1 VNVAGDLLQNW
12 SADPAVLGT
21 CVLACALWFRGRRY
35 LLARAGTAAAGST
48 EHLTWTDRPW
58 YRPAFF
64 GALAAML
71 AAACSPI
78 DELSGELFWVHMV
91 QHLILL
97 MIVAPLLVLAAP
109 WLPLWFGLPDKVR
122 DVVGPRFGS
131 FGRNLP
137 SGLHGRV
144 LPFAS
149 LILFVL
155 GTWIWHLPRLYD
167 LALSNDILHD
177 YGEHNTFLVVGILF
191 WLQVLPSPPF
201 RPVLGLAGRALYLLG
216 AILQNV
222 LLSVVLGF
230 APHPLYAPYAA
241 LAHRPGG
248 LSALSDQQ
256 LGAAIM
262 WSIGDLPFVLGL
274 MWLIQVWL
282 RVQMAPAGPDSP
294 GIPVAT
300 PERTA

>member
-1 VNVAGDLLQNW
+1 VAGDLLQNW

-21 CVLACALWFRGRRY
+21 CVIAFALWFRGRRH
-35 LLARAGTAAAGST
+35 LRARGDFAAAGSPQG
-48 EHLTWTDRPW
+48 LAWTDRPW
-58 YRPAFF
+58 YRPAFVA
-64 GALAAML
+64 ALVAML

-97 MIVAPLLVLAAP
+97 MLVAPLLVLAAP
-109 WLPLWFGLPDKVR
+109 WLPLWFGLPQKVR
-122 DVVGPRFGS
+122 DAIGRRFGRIL
-131 FGRNLP
+131 RNL
-137 SGLHGRV
+137 SSRLQGRMWALV
-144 LPFAS
+144 S
-149 LILFVL
+149 LLLFVL
-155 GTWIWHLPRLYD
+155 GMWIWHWPRLYD

-177 YGEHNTFLVVGILF
+177 YGEHNTFLVVGLLF

-201 RPVLGLAGRALYLLG
+201 RPALGLAGRALYLVA

-274 MWLIQVWL
+274 MGLIQVWL
-282 RVQMAPAGPDSP
+282 RVQMASAGPDGSNLP
-294 GIPVAT
+294 AAT
-300 PERTA
+300 PEGTV